1 MITLEDF
8 EKVEIRIGTVL
19 SVEPAEGADKLL
31 RIVFDFGPLDST
43 VIASETKQSDSSEE
57 IATSVSAPRDDIHI
71 LPELAEK
78 YPGRHVRQVMSAIR
92 EFFPDPQI
100 LVGKQI
106 CVVTNL
112 EPRKFRGYLSQ
123 GMITAVGDKE
133 TGVTFIVPEN
143 PVQPGTKLF

>member
-1 MITLEDF
+1 MCEISPLTLFGRNDKSFTYMITLDEF
-8 EKVEIRIGTVL
+8 SKVEIRIGTVL
-19 SVEPAEGADKLL
+19 TVEPAEGADKLL
-31 RIVFDFGPLDST
+31 RIVFDFGPL
-43 VIASETKQSDSSEE
+43 EE
-57 IATSVSAPRDDIHI
+57 GVSLEIEL
-71 LPELAEK
+71 LPELTEK

-92 EFFPDPQI
+92 PFFEDPQV

-112 EPRKFRGYLSQ
+112 EPRTFRGYISQ

-143 PVQPGTKLF
+143 PVKAGTKLF

>member
-1 MITLEDF
+1 MITLEEF
-8 EKVEIRIGTVL
+8 EKVEIQIGTIL
-19 SVEPAEGADKLL
+19 FVEPAEGADKLL
-31 RIVFDFGPLDST
+31 RIVFDFGELEKNP
-43 VIASETKQSDSSEE
+43 SEME
-57 IATSVSAPRDDIHI
+57 I

-78 YPGRHVRQVMSAIR
+78 YPGRHVKQVMSAIR
-92 EFFPDPQI
+92 PFFEDPQV

-133 TGVTFIVPEN
+133 TGVIFIVPEN
-143 PVQPGTKLF
+143 PVTPGTKLF